1 MLTFWIIAALLGAL
15 AAAVVIIPLLRP
27 RSSSGPS
34 SREANLAVLR
44 GQRRDVDAD
53 IQHGLLPAE
62 ARDAVLAELAAR
74 AEEDLVPAAPAAASP
89 APSRAWIAALV
100 FGLLVPLGA
109 LGLYAWVGSPLATD
123 SAVVAQATA
132 GAPQRDGQFSDAQ
145 IEAMVEGLD
154 ARMKD
159 RPNDVEGWTLL
170 ARSLAA
176 MGKTERALSAYR
188 HLSTLQPD
196 NPTILADYADMLALS
211 KGRDLSGE
219 PAQLVNKA
227 LQIDPRHPK
236 ALALAATARF
246 NAGDFAAS
254 IALWE
259 RLFAVVPPGSEDA
272 QEIRRIVDDVRAR
285 AAAAGKP
292 QPPSRLDSS
301 GPSAGRPPV
310 PAAPAPAAV
319 ASGPSV
325 SGSVRVDASI
335 ASRISPT
342 DTVFI
347 FARVPDGPRMPLAI
361 LRVGAGELP
370 RAFELTDAMGM
381 GSGPKLSGA
390 SSVVIE
396 ARVSKSGSAAPQ
408 PGDLVG
414 TSGPVAPGARGVAVV
429 INRVLP

>member
-15 AAAVVIIPLLRP
+15 AAAVVIVPLLRP

-74 AEEDLVPAAPAAASP
+74 AEEDLVPAPPGAATP
-89 APSRAWIAALV
+89 APSRAWIAATV
-100 FGLLVPLGA
+100 FGLLIPLGA
-109 LGLYAWVGSPLATD
+109 LGLYAWLGSPLATD
-123 SAVVAQATA
+123 SAIVARASER
-132 GAPQRDGQFSDAQ
+132 APQGDGQFSDAQ

-196 NPTILADYADMLALS
+196 NPTVLADYADMLALS

-259 RLFAVVPPGSEDA
+259 RLFAVVPPGSDDA

>member
-74 AEEDLVPAAPAAASP
+74 AEEDLVPAAPGAATP
-89 APSRAWIAALV
+89 APSRAWIAATV
-100 FGLLVPLGA
+100 FGLLIPLGA
-109 LGLYAWVGSPLATD
+109 LGLYAWLGSPLATD
-123 SAVVAQATA
+123 SAIVARVSE
-132 GAPQRDGQFSDAQ
+132 GAPQGDGQFSDAQ

-196 NPTILADYADMLALS
+196 NPTVLADYADMLALS

-259 RLFAVVPPGSEDA
+259 RLFAVVPPGSDDA

-325 SGSVRVDASI
+325 SGSVRLDASI

>member
-1 MLTFWIIAALLGAL
+1 MLTFWIIAALLMAL
-15 AAAVVIIPLLRP
+15 AAAVVVVPLLRR
-27 RSSSGPS
+27 RSSPGPS

-53 IQHGLLPAE
+53 IRHGLLPAD
-62 ARDAVLAELAAR
+62 AREDVLAELAAR
-74 AEEDLVPAAPAAASP
+74 AEEDLVPAVAGGEASH
-89 APSRAWIAALV
+89 PSRAWIAAGV

-109 LGLYAWVGSPLATD
+109 LGVYAWVGSPLATD
-123 SAVVAQATA
+123 SALVARASER
-132 GAPQRDGQFSDAQ
+132 APQGDGQFSDAQ

-154 ARMKD
+154 ARMKQ
-159 RPNDVEGWTLL
+159 RPDDVEGWTLL

-176 MGKTERALSAYR
+176 MGKADRALAAYR

-196 NPTILADYADMLALS
+196 NPNVLADYADMLALS

-292 QPPSRLDSS
+292 QAPSRLASS
-301 GPSAGRPPV
+301 GSSASLPTAPVAPP
-310 PAAPAPAAV
+310 PPAV
-319 ASGPSV
+319 ASGASV
-325 SGSVRVDASI
+325 SGAVRLDASL
-335 ASRISPT
+335 ASRVTAT
-342 DTVFI
+342 DTLFI

-361 LRVGAGELP
+361 LRAGAGELP

-381 GSGPKLSGA
+381 GAGPKLSGA
-390 SSVVIE
+390 PSVVIE
-396 ARVSKSGSAAPQ
+396 ARVSRSGSAAPQ

-414 TSGPVAPGARGVAVV
+414 TSAPVAPGARGVAVV
-429 INRVLP
+429 INRVVP